1 MPNVTIIE
9 PADLTPT
16 EAERLDNLE
25 TVISSGMRSFVEVGT
40 ALAVIR
46 DDRLYRASHRTFEAY
61 VADKWGWNR
70 STAYKYIY
78 ASDVQATCSDV
89 ATLPTIE
96 HGYLL
101 SAFSEGQQRKIA
113 PQVAPLSVR
122 DARKVVKQFR
132 DEVTNTDAV
141 SEAARKEIREAL
153 RSDEPTTFF
162 TTWRD
167 ASAVMVERMG
177 ELPAD
182 ELVSVATWIKALADK
197 YNATRQAR
205 GG

>member
-9 PADLTPT
+9 PADLSPI

-61 VADKWGWNR
+61 VADKWGWSRANAQNYI
-70 STAYKYIY
+70 TA
-78 ASDVQATCSDV
+78 AEVQDNV
-89 ATLPTIE
+89 QPVVQLPTLR
-96 HGYLL
+96 HAMLL

-113 PQVAPLSVR
+113 AQIAPLSVR
-122 DARKVVKQFR
+122 DANKIVKQFR
-132 DEVTNTDAV
+132 DDLTNTDPV
-141 SEAARKEIREAL
+141 SKAAREEIRSAL
-153 RSDEPTTFF
+153 ASDEPTTFF

-167 ASAVMVERMG
+167 ATAVLVDRMG

-197 YNATRQAR
+197 YNATRESRR
-205 GG
+205 G